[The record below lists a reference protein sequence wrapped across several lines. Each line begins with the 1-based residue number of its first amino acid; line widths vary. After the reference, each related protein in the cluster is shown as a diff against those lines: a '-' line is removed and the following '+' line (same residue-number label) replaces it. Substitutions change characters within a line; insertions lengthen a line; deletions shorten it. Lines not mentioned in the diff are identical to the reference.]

1 MGYRIG
7 EWLLRMPAP
16 AIDAA
21 AQADVAAMIALV
33 ECEMRRMLSGS
44 SEGDASSAASSSSS
58 TPPPTLPVP
67 VPPPLQPAQM
77 VPAQAVAPFLLDASA
92 SLGANLGRHVAMR
105 MRRSLQP
112 EEQSELDGALET
124 GLSVLSAETAEAR
137 RQLLAATAIVALS
150 NAGAAQLWACALE
163 ACGDVEVESVAALA
177 AEITTQC
184 GTISAA
190 LLSAALGV

>member
-1 MGYRIG
+1 M
-7 EWLLRMPAP
+7 
-16 AIDAA
+16 
-21 AQADVAAMIALV
+21 
-33 ECEMRRMLSGS
+33 
-44 SEGDASSAASSSSS
+44 
-58 TPPPTLPVP
+58 
-67 VPPPLQPAQM
+67 QPAQM

-150 NAGAAQLWACALE
+150 NVGAAQLWACALE
-163 ACGDVEVESVAALA
+163 ACGDVDVESVAALA
-177 AEITTQC
+177 AQITTHC